1 MKNVKVYTN
10 SSFNDTIEIVSYLQP
25 VTYHIV
31 LGVNFF
37 ADFLSSFSDFFGGK
51 SQSYQ
56 SRLASINN
64 EVIEGIKQ
72 KVYSI
77 GGNAAIDL
85 KIDNDEISA
94 QGKSMIMVTAI
105 ATAVIIREKP
115 NKEVSANQTLSKS
128 NVRAVTFEDFTK
140 YQKKKYIIKTLE
152 ISRHIGPINRLLPE
166 IQPDDFDVLPFV
178 FESINN
184 GEGDVNPK
192 DFSRESLA
200 TIGSMLNIL
209 DFESRSKIL
218 YENLRF
224 VLDEINVGFF
234 RITKINFYIELI
246 EEHNCVDY
254 RNLNDILHMDS
265 KLIRDKI
272 VNHYL
277 RGINNKSIFFPD
289 DIDLL
294 RSGLEILESLDVR
307 KEEYFEK
314 FQQTIDNLEELF
326 E

>member
-105 ATAVIIREKP
+105 ATAVIIREKAIRESSVKP
-115 NKEVSANQTLSKS
+115 LSKG
-128 NVRAVTFEDFTK
+128 NMKAITFEEFSR
-140 YQKKKYIIKTLE
+140 YQKKMEIIKTLMD
-152 ISRHIGPINRLLPE
+152 SKNIGPINRLNLDLE
-166 IQPDDFDVLPFV
+166 GDNIDVIHYV
-178 FESINN
+178 FKSINQ
-184 GEGDVNPK
+184 GEFNPK
-192 DFSRESLA
+192 DFTKESLNS
-200 TIGSMLNIL
+200 IKNIL
-209 DFESRSKIL
+209 NSMDYESRSKIL
-218 YENLRF
+218 YENLKY
-224 VLDEINVGFF
+224 VLDENNEIIYRINK
-234 RITKINFYIELI
+234 TTFYIEVI
-246 EEHNCVDY
+246 EEFMSVDY
-254 RNLNDILHMDS
+254 HQINMILPIGN
-265 KLIRDKI
+265 KLSSDKI
-272 VNHYL
+272 VNHYV
-277 RGINNKSIFFPD
+277 RGLNNKSIFFPE

-294 RSGLEILESLDVR
+294 RSGLKILESLEDIE
-307 KEEYFEK
+307 EEYFEK
-314 FQQTIDNLEELF
+314 FQQTIHNLEKLF

>member
-10 SSFNDTIEIVSYLQP
+10 SSFNETIEIVSYLQP

-56 SRLASINN
+56 SRLSAINH

-105 ATAVIIREKP
+105 ATAVIIKEKSFSEIRVNNEIP
-115 NKEVSANQTLSKS
+115 KNGLK
-128 NVRAVTFEDFTK
+128 AVTFDDFSNF
-140 YQKKKYIIKTLE
+140 QKKRWILKTLE
-152 ISRHIGPINRLLPE
+152 VSKHCGPISSLLTE
-166 IQPDDFDVLPFV
+166 IKSENFDVLPFV
-178 FESINN
+178 FVSINN
-184 GEGDVNPK
+184 GEFNPK
-192 DFSRESLA
+192 DHLTRESLN
-200 TIGSMLNIL
+200 TLSDMVNSL
-209 DFESRSKIL
+209 DYESRVDIL
-218 YENLRF
+218 YGNLKYII
-224 VLDEINVGFF
+224 DEGNNVIF
-234 RITKINFYIELI
+234 RNNKLSFYIELI
-246 EEHNCVDY
+246 EEYNSIDY
-254 RNLNDILHMDS
+254 RFLNEILLMS
-265 KLIRDKI
+265 SGNTLEKNI
-272 VNHYL
+272 NHYV
-277 RGINNKSIFFPD
+277 RGIEKKSIFFPE
-289 DIDLL
+289 DIIHLQK
-294 RSGLEILESLDVR
+294 GMEILVSLGIK
-307 KEEYFEK
+307 KEDYHEK
-314 FQQTIDNLEELF
+314 FLHTIDSLERMF

>member
-1 MKNVKVYTN
+1 MKNIKVYTN
-10 SSFNDTIEIVSYLQP
+10 SYFNDTIEIVSYLEP

-105 ATAVIIREKP
+105 ATAVVIRERT
-115 NKEVSANQTLSKS
+115 NKEVSTNHNLSKS
-128 NVRAVTFEDFTK
+128 NVRAVTFEDLTK
-140 YQKKKYIIKTLE
+140 YQKKKYIIKRLE
-152 ISRHIGPINRLLPE
+152 ITKNIGPINRLLPE
-166 IQPDDFDVLPFV
+166 IQSDDFDVLPYV

-184 GEGDVNPK
+184 GEFNPK
-192 DFSRESLA
+192 DFTKESLT
-200 TIGSMLNIL
+200 TIGGMINTL
-209 DFESRSKIL
+209 DYELLSKVL
-218 YENLRF
+218 YDNLKLVFDENVVYR
-224 VLDEINVGFF
+224 IN
-234 RITKINFYIELI
+234 KISFYIELI
-246 EEHNCVDY
+246 EQYNGVDY
-254 RNLNDILHMDS
+254 RYLNDMLRIDIDS
-265 KLIRDKI
+265 KLSSDKI
-272 VNHYL
+272 VNHYI
-277 RGINNKSIFFPD
+277 RGINNKSIFFPE
-289 DIDLL
+289 DIEYL
-294 RSGLEILESLDVR
+294 RRGLEILESLEV
-307 KEEYFEK
+307 KEEEYYIQ